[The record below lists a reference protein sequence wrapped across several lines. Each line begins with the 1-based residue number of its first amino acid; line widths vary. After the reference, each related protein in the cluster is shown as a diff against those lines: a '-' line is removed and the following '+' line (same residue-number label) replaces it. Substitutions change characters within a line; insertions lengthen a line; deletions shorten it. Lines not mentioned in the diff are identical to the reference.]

1 MRRRIFFKRLFFVL
15 VIGGLLLL
23 AGCGEKV
30 KPAGFGNQEK
40 LWQLASGEVKAE
52 EPVEPAY
59 AKKTPAFYRDA
70 SLGKADP
77 NFVPKVSGG

>member
-1 MRRRIFFKRLFFVL
+1 MGKRIFFKRLFTIL
-15 VIGGLLLL
+15 IIGGLLLL
-23 AGCGEKV
+23 AGCREKER
-30 KPAGFGNQEK
+30 PPGFGNQEK
-40 LWQLASGEVKAE
+40 LWQLVSGEVKAE
-52 EPVEPAY
+52 EPVESAY

>member
-1 MRRRIFFKRLFFVL
+1 MERRIFFKRLFSIL

-23 AGCGEKV
+23 GGCGEKE
-30 KPAGFGNQEK
+30 KPAGFGNQER
-40 LWQLASGEVKAE
+40 LWELANGEVKAE

-70 SLGKADP
+70 SLGKAGP